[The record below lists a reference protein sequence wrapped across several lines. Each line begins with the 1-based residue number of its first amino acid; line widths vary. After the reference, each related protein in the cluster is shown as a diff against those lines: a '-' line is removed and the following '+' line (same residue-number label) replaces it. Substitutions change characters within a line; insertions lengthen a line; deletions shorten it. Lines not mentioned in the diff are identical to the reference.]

1 MKIPSRLRRGAAML
15 SVILFA
21 LSGCGAKRAG
31 SVPAPAAQTP
41 AAAGQ
46 FEIPEFRGAEFHQ
59 ALAEDF
65 GNIQLDASA
74 LEQGVVA
81 LRAVSDSRMKLQIV
95 CGETKY
101 NYDLL
106 SGEPAV
112 LPLNMGNGSYTFRLM
127 EQVVESKYACT
138 WSETRDVTMEDEFQT
153 FLRPSQLVSYD
164 RDSLC
169 VAKAR
174 ELAASCGT
182 DAEVA
187 SAIYG
192 YLVDNIRYD
201 RKKAATVQSGY
212 LPDPDETLATGK
224 GICFDYA
231 SLAAAMMRSLGIP
244 CKLIT
249 GYVGQDTY
257 HAWNS
262 FYLQDQGWVTVEIRA
277 APNSWQRVDIT
288 FAAGGTPADALM
300 DDSRYTT
307 RYTY

>member
-1 MKIPSRLRRGAAML
+1 MKIPSRLRRGAALL
-15 SVILFA
+15 SVMLFA
-21 LSGCGAKRAG
+21 FSGCGAKRADA
-31 SVPAPAAQTP
+31 VPASGAP
-41 AAAGQ
+41 AAAGLY
-46 FEIPEFRGAEFHQ
+46 EIPEFCGAEFH
-59 ALAEDF
+59 AELAEDF
-65 GNIQLDASA
+65 GNVQLDASA

-81 LRAVSDSRMKLQIV
+81 LRAVSDSRMKFQIV

-101 NYDLL
+101 NYDLV

-127 EQVVESKYACT
+127 EQVEGSKYACT
-138 WSETRDVTMEDEFQT
+138 WSQTRPVTMADEFQT
-153 FLRPSQLVSYD
+153 FLHPSQLVAYD
-164 RDSLC
+164 RDSQC

-174 ELAASCGT
+174 ELAAACDT

-192 YLVDNIRYD
+192 YLVDNIQYD
-201 RKKAATVQSGY
+201 RKKADTVQSGY
-212 LPDPDETLATGK
+212 LPDPDDTLTTGK

-262 FYLQDQGWVTVEIRA
+262 FYLQEQGWVTVEIRVS
-277 APNSWQRVDIT
+277 PNSWQRVDIT
-288 FAAGGTPADALM
+288 FAASGTPADALM